1 MLATLHGGAREVA
14 ALAALAALATLSALA
29 TGATSHAKPRRTVT
43 IAAVGHLVVATED
56 PSGRRY
62 LESKDG
68 LDLVNEVAPLVADA
82 DLSIANLA
90 APISTRGAPKLWA
103 DGTNAWAFRT
113 PPRYAPALTRLG
125 LDVVLAANNH
135 ILDFGPDAYGDTLA
149 LLDRLKIGH
158 VGRIDE
164 VFEVKKRGVR
174 VAVVGFT
181 QPYRD
186 DFQSNRDLDA
196 AAAVVAKAQAGAD
209 IVIALVHGGGEG
221 RDAMHVPRGKEY
233 VGHEYRGQMVDL
245 AHRLVEAGADL
256 VLGFGAHHPR
266 AMELY
271 RGRIIAYA
279 LGNFLT
285 NGPFDIQ
292 SPNMLSMVL
301 RVTLDARG
309 ELASA
314 EVVPLRLRHPGIPYF
329 DPKGW
334 SLGFLRRLSKADFPE
349 SRLVIRDDGV
359 LEVTPELR
367 HADGR

>member
-1 MLATLHGGAREVA
+1 MFWTEARNAAAAMTAIAT
-14 ALAALAALATLSALA
+14 TMALA
-29 TGATSHAKPRRTVT
+29 TGAGTAQARPRRTVT
-43 IAAVGHLVVATED
+43 FAAVGHLVIATED
-56 PSGRRY
+56 PSGPRY

-68 LDLVNEVAPLVADA
+68 LDLVDEVAPLVADA
-82 DLSIANLA
+82 DLSLANLA
-90 APISTRGAPKLWA
+90 APISTRGVMKGWA
-103 DGTNAWAFRT
+103 DGANAWAFRT
-113 PPRYAPALTRLG
+113 PPRYAPALSRLG

-135 ILDFGPDAYGDTLA
+135 ILDYGPEAYDDTLA

-158 VGRIDE
+158 VGRVDE
-164 VFEVKKRGVR
+164 VFKFKRRGVR
-174 VAVVGFT
+174 VAVLGFT
-181 QPYRD
+181 QPYRE

-196 AAAVVAKAQAGAD
+196 AAAQVAKAQLDAD
-209 IVIALVHGGGEG
+209 VVIALIHGGGEG
-221 RDAMHVPRGKEY
+221 REAMHVPRGKEY
-233 VGHEYRGQMVDL
+233 VGHEYRGRIVDL

-271 RGRIIAYA
+271 QGRIIAYA

-292 SPNMLSMVL
+292 TPNMLSLVL
-301 RVTLDARG
+301 RVTLDSRG
-309 ELASA
+309 ELVGA
-314 EVVPLRLRHPGIPYF
+314 EIVPLRLRHPGIPNF

-334 SLGFLRRLSKADFPE
+334 SIGFIRRLSKSDFPE